1 MYSLLCTIF
10 TWSGFH
16 KFTNTHSHS
25 TPLKWS
31 TLSQTKAK
39 QVVVLCAAKSF
50 QVNKVT
56 EDIQDIPGV
65 DAIMVL
71 ASFLKSM
78 ICALESRFCFTST
91 KKTIAMD
98 CTQHSDVSVHLSRDN
113 LQMAN
118 RRPLLVVWPKKSSP
132 HVMPQC
138 LSCAPPTTTSV
149 FFSFSSLR
157 FWSWLHLPLSSRLA
171 PPPLQHQD
179 GTFRSQ
185 FLLYGMQ
192 TISATGRY
200 IVYLKSPLPLFTF
213 FSLSF
218 VIICLWNDT

>member
-39 QVVVLCAAKSF
+39 QVVVLCVAKSF

-65 DAIMVL
+65 DAIMVF

-91 KKTIAMD
+91 KKTIATVRNSLMSVYTCLVITCKWPTSGHFWLCD
-98 CTQHSDVSVHLSRDN
+98 RKNHLHMWCLSVSLAPHLSPPVSFF
-113 LQMAN
+113 LS
-118 RRPLLVVWPKKSSP
+118 PLFDFD
-132 HVMPQC
+132 HGCIC
-138 LSCAPPTTTSV
+138 LHPLGWLLHPCNTKTEPSGAS
-149 FFSFSSLR
+149 FFSTECR
-157 FWSWLHLPLSSRLA
+157 P
-171 PPPLQHQD
+171 
-179 GTFRSQ
+179 
-185 FLLYGMQ
+185 Y
-192 TISATGRY
+192 
-200 IVYLKSPLPLFTF
+200 
-213 FSLSF
+213 
-218 VIICLWNDT
+218 